1 MEIIRHSG
9 AGIDKLVRSVDSRL
23 SSIKSRGVSY
33 SLNVLNDTCLVV
45 TINISGK
52 KGTVTQNLVV
62 EMNEVVSD
70 IDYQWRIQTTD
81 ITVLTD
87 TLTDLQSFVKK
98 VVSKNK
104 ILVNKLS

>member
-33 SLNVLNDTCLVV
+33 SLNVLNDACLVV

-98 VVSKNK
+98 VVTKNK
-104 ILVNKLS
+104 TLVNKLS

>member
-33 SLNVLNDTCLVV
+33 SLNVLNDACLVV
-45 TINISGK
+45 TITISGK

-70 IDYQWRIQTTD
+70 IDYKWRIQTTD

-104 ILVNKLS
+104 TLVNKLS

>member
-33 SLNVLNDTCLVV
+33 SLNVLNDNCLVI
-45 TINISGK
+45 TITISGK

-62 EMNEVVSD
+62 EMNEVISE

-98 VVSKNK
+98 VVTKNK
-104 ILVNKLS
+104 TLVNKLS

>member
-33 SLNVLNDTCLVV
+33 SLNVLNDNCLVI
-45 TINISGK
+45 TITISGK
-52 KGTVTQNLVV
+52 KGIVTQNLVV
-62 EMNEVVSD
+62 EMNEVISE
-70 IDYQWRIQTTD
+70 IDYMWKIQTTN

-98 VVSKNK
+98 VVTKNK
-104 ILVNKLS
+104 TLVNKLS